1 MAKMNRKVFLAV
13 GAVALALVIVAAVVI
28 AVVVVKNKSYTPVE
42 DIDLSEYQ
50 LVDVEFDRD
59 LYLNEPDPQAALVF
73 RNGAGEEKRA
83 QLSEADSVTG
93 LDTSKVGEGSLS
105 VTVEGQSVQTTFR
118 VVYKNIYFKQTSPVC
133 LSLYDAFELK
143 TLFASCT
150 DYSDSVAAI
159 IPLSEIFSAEDLR
172 LSTVTDTAQTAA
184 AEYEG
189 FSFTLSYTVGYIGYR
204 NLYCSTAS
212 VKEGDRSFRVDRL
225 RFFCKEEDKQPT
237 RTAALSGYG
246 SFYLVTEGD
255 PDIYG
260 DPLTFDWVADPANP
274 ARINLYLNRVAD
286 NADGSGAC
294 VYDANAHTLKV
305 SSSVLSTANDLIFR
319 LQLDSLP
326 VSE

>member
-189 FSFTLSYTVGYIGYR
+189 FSFTLSYTVGYLGYR
-204 NLYCSTAS
+204 NFYCGAAS
-212 VKEGDRSFRVDRL
+212 VTDGTRSFRLERL
-225 RFFCKEEDKQPT
+225 RFFLGTDGEQT
-237 RTAALSGYG
+237 RTDAASGYG
-246 SFYLVTEGD
+246 TMNLVTEGELD
-255 PDIYG
+255 DYG
-260 DPLTFDWVADPANP
+260 DPLTFDWEVDAQNP
-274 ARINLYLNRVAD
+274 DLIVLHLDRVSD

-294 VYDANAHTLKV
+294 VYDMRAHTLKV
-305 SSSVLSTANDLIFR
+305 SASVMSTASDLIFR
-319 LQLDSLP
+319 LRLDSLP
-326 VSE
+326 AEA